1 MKSFRFQQFEVSQ
14 SSKVFRVGTD
24 GVLLGAMCSVEN
36 AETVLEVGSGS
47 GLISL
52 MIAQR
57 NPNAKISAI
66 DLSKEAALLSKG
78 NFQNSKFSERMNA
91 FQGDYKN
98 YVSKE
103 KFDFIVCNPPYF
115 EENESVKDVLARQKV
130 ELQFEELI
138 SKSSQLLTETGVF
151 SVIIPSESSDEFIQ
165 ISKNSNLHL
174 IKKVN
179 IFGIEGG
186 VLKRNVLEFSLSPQ
200 HLVQENFV
208 IEKSPR
214 KYSDEYLELTKD
226 FHVFHSK

>member
-1 MKSFRFQQFEVSQ
+1 
-14 SSKVFRVGTD
+14 
-24 GVLLGAMCSVEN
+24 
-36 AETVLEVGSGS
+36 
-47 GLISL
+47 
-52 MIAQR
+52 
-57 NPNAKISAI
+57 
-66 DLSKEAALLSKG
+66 
-78 NFQNSKFSERMNA
+78 MNA
-91 FQGDYKN
+91 FQGDFKN

-103 KFDFIVCNPPYF
+103 KFYFIVCNPPYF

-138 SKSSQLLTETGVF
+138 SKSSQLLAETGVF
-151 SVIIPSESSDEFIQ
+151 SVIIPSESADEFIQ

-186 VLKRNVLEFSLSPQ
+186 VLKRNVLEFSLSPKD
-200 HLVQENFV
+200 LVQENFV